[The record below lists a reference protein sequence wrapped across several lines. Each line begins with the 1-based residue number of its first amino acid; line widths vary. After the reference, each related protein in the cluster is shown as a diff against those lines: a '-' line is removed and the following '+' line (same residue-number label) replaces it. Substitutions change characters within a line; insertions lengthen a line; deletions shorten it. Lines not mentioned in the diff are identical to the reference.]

1 MNLFSRMSIAWSH
14 CRYGKFAKESFSAR
28 YDKFAKESFSAGKFP
43 ERIVDL
49 GVVANCQVSKGTEWR
64 QKHQF

>member
-14 CRYGKFAKESFSAR
+14 CR

-49 GVVANCQVSKGTEWR
+49 GVVGNCQVSKGTE
-64 QKHQF
+64 